1 MNASDVKTALIKY
14 QKLKD
19 EIQED
24 KNLIEEINAKRFK
37 IGGSIAKLPENPK
50 PRSEVIL
57 NNLEKIDSATQTYN
71 MHMFQLWIVND
82 FLDKISM
89 MSYKWPKAK
98 QIILDRYVKCYSQSK
113 MEEVYDLEIRII
125 NRNISKYIDWYVEHH
140 NNSLKKVNK

>member
-14 QKLKD
+14 PKLKD

-24 KNLIEEINAKRFK
+24 KDLIEEINAKRFK

-50 PRSEVIL
+50 PRTEVIL

-89 MSYKWPKAK
+89 MSFKWPKAK

-125 NRNISKYIDWYVEHH
+125 NRNISKYIDWYVEYH
-140 NNSLKKVNK
+140 NNSLKKVKK

>member
-37 IGGSIAKLPENPK
+37 IGGFIAKLPENPK

-98 QIILDRYVKCYSQSK
+98 QIILDRYIKCYSQSK

-125 NRNISKYIDWYVEHH
+125 NRNISKYIDWYVEYH